1 MKYDDT
7 ICCCALN
14 RIFGFK
20 PMIALALIEEL
31 GSPSAIFE
39 LEKKELDRI
48 LGPFI
53 PQKELI
59 SDRMYDIAAD
69 EIYNFKNNTS
79 FIPWCSPV
87 YPKLLKECQD
97 APLGLYIKSTS
108 PADSVFT
115 NRQFISIVGTRD
127 ISEYGKEWCSKTVD
141 AISRTGNT
149 PTIVS
154 GLALGTDI
162 TAHKKALEQGLP
174 TIAVMATGIDSVY
187 PHRHIGTA
195 EEIVQ
200 TPGSAL
206 ITDYP
211 PGTAPLQI
219 NFLRRNRIIAGL
231 SGTTILIESKSKGG
245 GMLTARLA
253 FSYSR
258 DVYALPG
265 RADDI
270 RSAGCNILLREKTA
284 EPLISEE
291 NLISSLGMK
300 YIPGQS
306 APDSEQIIN
315 SIYSGKSDRIEN
327 LTKLLRSVRRH
338 RGIDIEELAEENG
351 LEYKEALEN
360 ISILEAD
367 GFINRDLMQRCYIRR
382 K

>member
-39 LEKKELDRI
+39 LKKKELDRI

-108 PADSVFT
+108 PADGVFT
-115 NRQFISIVGTRD
+115 DRQFISIVGTRD

-187 PHRHIGTA
+187 PHRHIETA

-306 APDSEQIIN
+306 ASDSEQIIN

-367 GFINRDLMQRCYIRR
+367 GFINIDLMQRCFIRR